1 MYYLKWIGN
10 GKYNKSTYTEVKV
23 KGSKLKVRKSK
34 SNVNEYLSMLLYGCI
49 DCNKPNQVKQ
59 Q

>member
-1 MYYLKWIGN
+1 MVNIH
-10 GKYNKSTYTEVKV
+10 KSTYTEVKV
-23 KGSKLKVRKSK
+23 RGSKLKVRKSK
-34 SNVNEYLSMLLYGCI
+34 SNINEYLSMVLYGCI